1 MKADIE
7 CAYKIYGQHPE
18 YVQGKMTKK
27 TIGRV
32 PVDLVLHIVEKNL
45 RVYKKFLIT
54 VSNPLSLT
62 IQTQIEN
69 EGRTVLGMA
78 LQGQLALLQ
87 S

>member
-7 CAYKIYGQHPE
+7 CAYKICGQHPE

-27 TIGRV
+27 TICRV

-54 VSNPLSLT
+54 VSNQLCLT
-62 IQTQIEN
+62 VQTQIEN
-69 EGRTVLGMA
+69 EGLTMLGMA